1 MNNNLQAF
9 EVNGNDPYFTADK
22 WNEALN
28 YSKCFEKMINGI
40 LGNNFKGI
48 YKPFENY
55 NLYDYVWFNDN
66 YYQIISEK
74 SNTVEVLQKENYD
87 NLYYHNS
94 NYYIGLNPNKKIV
107 SIIGQNEYELS
118 TLEYEKFYLYE
129 NEIIGV
135 SGQNLY
141 KIDINKKMTKPI
153 NWVFSKEIKD
163 IKRDKFGI
171 YTLSNNEIEYG
182 NIVNDDVTETKLLCN
197 KENISAFTINDKE
210 LFVLTEDN
218 RVEILNKSTGEQI
231 GSFNIS
237 QHIYHEKVKMIAPDN
252 YSLVV
257 YSGEKLL
264 MFFNNN
270 GNYIYSGNAKNDYIT
285 YGVTS
290 LTNNNDYICATNNA
304 GATIYLSNR
313 YNLEKIDV
321 SSLLLYNANINK
333 QDCIETYFDFSKG
346 QFEYNNLKPEYN
358 KLSVI
363 NNKGISISEF
373 ISYTLPSLSNKTVQ
387 LNIEVENP
395 INEKICTINVGT
407 KLADISVNLQKG
419 KYVLFIDLEENIY
432 RITSYIKDIKT
443 ITIHSYKSGEILHK
457 ITFKSQKKYILNSF
471 YIFDNIISLYK
482 KDYFSQNSVMSFDI
496 QSSFKSYPYSYVKT
510 DENGNIN
517 INLENKSI
525 LKTAKG
531 YKANLSDDTNSTE
544 TEIGFNLKGANS
556 LKASLTSKIAEE
568 VKKLIDSLA
577 NKVHRHKWS
586 DLDEIPSA
594 TISKRG
600 IVQLSNSI
608 SNSSETIAATEKA
621 VKTAYDKA
629 SHGHPYLS
637 SSGGTVSGNV
647 TVSGTINTTNLTVNG
662 YTIKVIKS

>member
-74 SNTVEVLQKENYD
+74 TNTVEILQKENYD
-87 NLYYHNS
+87 NLYYYNS

-153 NWVFSKEIKD
+153 NWAFSKEIKD

-257 YSGEKLL
+257 YSGEELL